1 MRLTVK
7 VWILLAIIFSFFATA
22 NPIMAHDSWHT
33 ISTEKLA
40 GKIENKDDF
49 CLINVLPKI
58 IYDEKHIRG
67 SINIPL
73 GEIKISSEL
82 PADKKT
88 PLVFYCMGML

>member
-1 MRLTVK
+1 MRLTIK
-7 VWILLAIIFSFFATA
+7 VWILLAIIFLFFGTA
-22 NPIMAHDSWHT
+22 NPIIAHDSWHT

-40 GKIENKDDF
+40 EKIQTKNDF

-58 IYDEKHIRG
+58 IHDEKHIKG

-73 GEIKISSEL
+73 GEIKTSTEL